1 MTRDR
6 LRGWDPY
13 VVALAVTAVALFVV
27 LGATMPRRFLDPDN
41 FTSMAVQASEL
52 GMFSIAMTMALMIGG
67 IDLSTVATA
76 NLAAILAGLAIKSGA
91 GSAWTALALGVLVAL
106 VIGVAAGLV
115 NGLLIA
121 AIEVPAILATL
132 GTMTLFA
139 GIAFGV
145 TGGSAV
151 FGLPDPLVDLANA
164 APWGVPTPFMLFV
177 LVWLCADVLLRRTAF
192 GEALIL
198 IGTSLRV
205 ARFSGIPTGRVIVGT
220 YVASA
225 VIAALA
231 GLVSLLRT
239 NSAHP
244 DYGGSYVLLSI
255 LVAVLGGA
263 SVTGGAGRLV
273 GVLWALVILQTLSTG
288 LGMLLLHVPDGAFFR
303 DFAWGLLLLVVM
315 VVTARLKARRR

>member
-1 MTRDR
+1 VTRDR

>member
-1 MTRDR
+1 MRDR

-27 LGATMPRRFLDPDN
+27 LGAAMPRRFLDPDN

-67 IDLSTVATA
+67 IDLSTVATG

-106 VIGVAAGLV
+106 GVGVVAGLV

-151 FGLPDPLVDLANA
+151 FGLPDQLVDLANA

-198 IGTSLRV
+198 IGTNLRV

-231 GLVSLLRT
+231 GFISLLRT

-255 LVAVLGGA
+255 LVAVLGGV
-263 SVTGGAGRLV
+263 SVSGGAGRLV

-288 LGMLLLHVPDGAFFR
+288 LGMLLLYVPDGAFFR